1 MGPGLRKTENFS
13 GIFPG
18 ADLLAGIPCAGV
30 EEDNT
35 QVARARYGRRNA
47 ALSSPANAPPYP
59 VEMVRGDRL
68 VPLT

>member
-47 ALSSPANAPPYP
+47 ALKLGTERSSRRWLRYG
-59 VEMVRGDRL
+59 ETGGFL
-68 VPLT
+68 